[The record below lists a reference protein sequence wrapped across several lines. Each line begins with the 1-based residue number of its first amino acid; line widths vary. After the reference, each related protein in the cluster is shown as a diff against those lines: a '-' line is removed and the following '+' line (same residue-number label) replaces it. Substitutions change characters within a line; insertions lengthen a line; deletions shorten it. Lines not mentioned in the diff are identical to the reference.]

1 MFRVAE
7 PRKPLQLN
15 NENATFIRCVVIVA
29 YLCQMLL
36 LYNRSTFEPICG
48 LILAACSA
56 MLMFT
61 PFYYVP
67 VSVVMLTPH
76 AMGTVILG
84 RLSLYTFVGCLLI
97 FRLFIVR
104 FKITFTLTD
113 LWWLFLGLFN
123 WIHTLIFLTDYIG
136 TEKLAI
142 MLFFTLW
149 MIYIRCD
156 SHKKQDIYDRFLLA
170 YAFAILVNATVSLF
184 TRSATIYESSD
195 RMGLIGVSS
204 NDPNIAAMFIT
215 IGVAIFMSSNL
226 IKIWLKIIACVLL
239 FFSLITTV
247 SISGFVAAVLVV
259 LIFAIIMNKNKKNIS
274 VLLVILLGALLAVY
288 IFPMLGIMGEKNTAG
303 ETVNYLE
310 YFQEK
315 INEKAGSF
323 LGEDIDNA
331 TSGRSELT
339 HINMQYFAEQSGL
352 RQLFGGNH
360 VNPLGVNVSHNSFAD
375 ILLRFGYIGLI
386 IVFVIMCYSLLKCL
400 QRTRDTRDCTVLL
413 CKLLLIYWSLT
424 LSLFEG
430 SSAILWFAL
439 VLMF

>member
-15 NENATFIRCVVIVA
+15 NENANAGVDLTLNNTFIRCVVIVA

-84 RLSLYTFVGCLLI
+84 RLSMYTFVGCLLI

-104 FKITFTLTD
+104 FRITFTLTD

-123 WIHTLIFLTDYIG
+123 WTHTLIFLTDYIG

-156 SHKKQDIYDRFLLA
+156 SHK
-170 YAFAILVNATVSLF
+170 
-184 TRSATIYESSD
+184 
-195 RMGLIGVSS
+195 
-204 NDPNIAAMFIT
+204 
-215 IGVAIFMSSNL
+215 
-226 IKIWLKIIACVLL
+226 
-239 FFSLITTV
+239 
-247 SISGFVAAVLVV
+247 
-259 LIFAIIMNKNKKNIS
+259 
-274 VLLVILLGALLAVY
+274 
-288 IFPMLGIMGEKNTAG
+288 
-303 ETVNYLE
+303 
-310 YFQEK
+310 
-315 INEKAGSF
+315 
-323 LGEDIDNA
+323 
-331 TSGRSELT
+331 
-339 HINMQYFAEQSGL
+339 
-352 RQLFGGNH
+352 
-360 VNPLGVNVSHNSFAD
+360 
-375 ILLRFGYIGLI
+375 
-386 IVFVIMCYSLLKCL
+386 
-400 QRTRDTRDCTVLL
+400 
-413 CKLLLIYWSLT
+413 
-424 LSLFEG
+424 
-430 SSAILWFAL
+430 
-439 VLMF
+439 